1 MDFFPEILNI
11 ATAPTP
17 AGVVKAIIVSL
28 L

>member
-1 MDFFPEILNI
+1 MDFSPEILNI

-17 AGVVKAIIVSL
+17 AGVVKAIMVSL